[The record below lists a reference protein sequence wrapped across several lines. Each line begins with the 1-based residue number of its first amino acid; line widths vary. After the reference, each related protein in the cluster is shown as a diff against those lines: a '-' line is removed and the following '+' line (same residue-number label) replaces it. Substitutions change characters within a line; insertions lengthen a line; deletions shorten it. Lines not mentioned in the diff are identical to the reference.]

1 MTSTPPTADR
11 LTGPDRVVDSIR
23 RAILTGDFGPGD
35 RLVEAELSQRFGASR
50 GAVRSALIDLTHEGL
65 VERIANRGAS
75 VRAVSVQEALDITE
89 VRLAVEGL
97 CAAKAAERI
106 TEEEIDELR
115 SVGRRMRQA
124 VAENDVAT
132 YSDLNQVLH
141 ERVRDIS
148 DQPVAAEVLSRLRAR
163 NVRHQF
169 RLAQRPGRPQVSLV
183 EHLAIIDEVCA
194 RSPDGA
200 ERAMR
205 RHIGSVLE
213 ALQQTPPDESD

>member
-1 MTSTPPTADR
+1 MTSSQSITEQVTA
-11 LTGPDRVVDSIR
+11 PDGVVETIR
-23 RAILTGDFGPGD
+23 QAILAGDFLPGE

-50 GAVRSALIDLTHEGL
+50 GSVRSALIDLTHQGL
-65 VERIANRGAS
+65 VERFANRGAR
-75 VRAVSVQEALDITE
+75 VRAVSVQEAVDITE

-97 CAAKAAERI
+97 CAAKAAEQI
-106 TEEEIDELR
+106 TEEDIAELR
-115 SVGRRMRQA
+115 SVGERMRRA
-124 VAENDVAT
+124 VAEGDVAT

-148 DQPVAAEVLSRLRAR
+148 GQPVAAEVLSRLRAR

-169 RLAQRPGRPQVSLV
+169 RLARRPGRPQVSLV

-213 ALQQTPPDESD
+213 ALQQTPDEDA